1 MAATNGPNGFG
12 PLVRPR
18 IEAII
23 HGYQDSTKA
32 ITKNAIKVCRLKKA
46 LIPSHFETSPPIK
59 SRSHAV
65 DVVWFPPGEK
75 HWHGATPS
83 TAMTHIDIQETLN
96 GKVVDWM
103 EKVSDE

>member
-1 MAATNGPNGFG
+1 MAYAFTPTRQRTSRLKNSRNPERPDTTAVMIMAATNGPNGFG

-46 LIPSHFETSPPIK
+46 LIPSHFETSSLIE
-59 SRSHAV
+59 SRSHAT
-65 DVVWFPPGEK
+65 DIDRYDYA
-75 HWHGATPS
+75 AT
-83 TAMTHIDIQETLN
+83 MT
-96 GKVVDWM
+96 
-103 EKVSDE
+103 

>member
-18 IEAII
+18 TNAMI

-32 ITKNAIKVCRLKKA
+32 ITENATKVCRLKKA

-59 SRSHAV
+59 SRSHA
-65 DVVWFPPGEK
+65 
-75 HWHGATPS
+75 
-83 TAMTHIDIQETLN
+83 IDIDRYDYAAT
-96 GKVVDWM
+96 M
-103 EKVSDE
+103 T